1 MPRYLY
7 KCDQCKELKTAMHSY
22 KERLVDCDKCEHKGS
37 LRKLLTKPR
46 YEKKHATKQKVGE
59 VTERFIE
66 DAREELII
74 QKEEMD
80 RDW

>member
-7 KCDQCKELKTAMHSY
+7 KCDECKELTPAMHSY
-22 KERLVDCDKCEHKGS
+22 KERLTDCEKCSFKGS

-46 YEKKHATKQKVGE
+46 FTKKHPTPQKTGD